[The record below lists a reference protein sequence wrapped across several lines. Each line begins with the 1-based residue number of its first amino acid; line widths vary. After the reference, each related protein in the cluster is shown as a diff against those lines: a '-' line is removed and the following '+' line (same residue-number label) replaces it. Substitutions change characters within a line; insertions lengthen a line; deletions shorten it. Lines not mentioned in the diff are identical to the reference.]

1 MESVSTEIDM
11 LEKTLHQ
18 LVRRPR
24 LIRSAYWATQV
35 ESFLVRP
42 GLRVR
47 DRERLGALLDL
58 LSAAVPTGDLPQD
71 LRAAALAAT

>member
-18 LVRRPR
+18 LLRRPR

-35 ESFLVRP
+35 ECFLVRP

-47 DRERLGALLDL
+47 DKERLAALLDL
-58 LSAAVPTGDLPQD
+58 LSVAAPSGDLSQD
-71 LRAAALAAT
+71 LRAAAFAGT